1 MTLFLH
7 ELKRDKIKLI
17 VWTAAIAAMLV
28 ISIAIYPQMTSQMDE
43 MGDMFSQMGGF
54 SEAFGMDKVNFGQ
67 YSGYFAV
74 ECGNVLGLGGA
85 FFAALSGI
93 AALAKEERE
102 RTAEFLLT
110 HPVSRSCVVSQ
121 KLFAVIAEVLIL
133 NLAVAAAGV
142 LASLAIG
149 QSIDGKQTLLVFLG
163 YTIMQLQ
170 IVCIMFGISAF
181 LRGNGI
187 GIGLGAAFVLYFMN
201 ILANLSDDLEFLR
214 FITPFSYAD
223 GTSIVS
229 SNKLEIKYLIPGVV
243 FAAAGIVAA
252 FVKYNKK
259 DIRA

>member
-28 ISIAIYPQMTSQMDE
+28 ISIAIYPQMTTQMDE

-214 FITPFSYAD
+214 YITPFSYAD

>member
-17 VWTAAIAAMLV
+17 VWTAAITAMLV

-85 FFAALSGI
+85 FFAALLGI

-110 HPVSRSCVVSQ
+110 HPVSRSYVVAQ
-121 KLFAVIAEVLIL
+121 KLFALLAEVLIL
-133 NLAVAAAGV
+133 NLTVAAAGV
-142 LASLAIG
+142 LASFAIG
-149 QSIDGKQTLLVFLG
+149 QSIDGKQTFLVFLG
-163 YTIMQLQ
+163 YTLMQ
-170 IVCIMFGISAF
+170 VEVACIMFGISAF

-201 ILANLSDDLEFLR
+201 ILANLSDDMEFLR
-214 FITPFSYAD
+214 YITPFSYAD

-229 SNKLEIKYLIPGVV
+229 SNKLEIKYLIPGIV
-243 FAAAGIVAA
+243 FTAAGIVAA
-252 FVKYNKK
+252 FIKYNKK

>member
-85 FFAALSGI
+85 FFAALLGI
-93 AALAKEERE
+93 AALSKEERE

-110 HPVSRSCVVSQ
+110 HPVSRSYVVAQ
-121 KLFAVIAEVLIL
+121 KLFALLAEVLIL
-133 NLAVAAAGV
+133 NLTVAAAGV
-142 LASLAIG
+142 LASFAIG
-149 QSIDGKQTLLVFLG
+149 QSIDGKQTFLVFFG
-163 YTIMQLQ
+163 YTLMQ
-170 IVCIMFGISAF
+170 VEVACIMFGISAF

-201 ILANLSDDLEFLR
+201 ILANLSDNLEFLR
-214 FITPFSYAD
+214 YITPFSYAD

-229 SNKLEIKYLIPGVV
+229 SNKLEIKYLIPGIV
-243 FAAAGIVAA
+243 FTAAGIVAA
-252 FVKYNKK
+252 FIKYNKK

>member
-17 VWTAAIAAMLV
+17 VWTAAITAMLV

-85 FFAALSGI
+85 FFAALLGI

-110 HPVSRSCVVSQ
+110 HPVSRSYVVAQ
-121 KLFAVIAEVLIL
+121 KLFALLAEVLIL
-133 NLAVAAAGV
+133 NLTVAAAGV
-142 LASLAIG
+142 LASFAIG
-149 QSIDGKQTLLVFLG
+149 QSIDGKQTFLVFLG
-163 YTIMQLQ
+163 YTLMQ
-170 IVCIMFGISAF
+170 VEVACIMFGISAF

-214 FITPFSYAD
+214 YITPFSYAD

-229 SNKLEIKYLIPGVV
+229 SNKLEIKYLIPGIV
-243 FAAAGIVAA
+243 FTAAGIVAA

>member
-7 ELKRDKIKLI
+7 ELKRDKIKLT

-85 FFAALSGI
+85 FFAALLGI

-110 HPVSRSCVVSQ
+110 HPVSRSYVVSQ
-121 KLFAVIAEVLIL
+121 KLFALIAEVLIL

-149 QSIDGKQTLLVFLG
+149 QSIDGKLTFLVFLG
-163 YTIMQLQ
+163 YTLMQLEV
-170 IVCIMFGISAF
+170 VCIMFGISAF

-214 FITPFSYAD
+214 YITPFSYAD

-229 SNKLEIKYLIPGVV
+229 SNKLEIKYLIPGII
-243 FAAAGIVAA
+243 FAAAGIIAA